1 MKRLLRH
8 SATQSILAWLVAT
21 YLRLVLITSRHVWH
35 TPPPPK
41 GPVVL
46 AIWHGQLLML
56 PALLRRWPNARG
68 HALSLS
74 SNSRDG
80 HLATA
85 ISAQFGFG
93 FVRGSS
99 NKNPLAASRA
109 LLKAARAG
117 HSLLLTPDGP
127 KGPAHVAK
135 SGAAS
140 LAQHSGLPLVALA
153 AHSTRGQ
160 SLRSWDA
167 TRIPYPFTTMHLACQ
182 VCAPTA
188 LTATLNQLSA
198 IAQGASTS
206 IGSTLPKPPQ
216 TR

>member
-8 SATQSILAWLVAT
+8 PAGQAALAWLAAA
-21 YLRLVLITSRHVWH
+21 YLRLVVRTSRLVWH

-56 PALLRRWPNARG
+56 PALLCQWPTPPG

-74 SNSRDG
+74 SNSKDG
-80 HLATA
+80 KFATA

-99 NKNPLAASRA
+99 SKNPLAASRA
-109 LLKAARAG
+109 LLKAARTG

-127 KGPAHVAK
+127 KGPAYVAK

-153 AHSTRGQ
+153 AHSTRGRT
-160 SLRSWDA
+160 LGSWDA
-167 TRIPYPFTTMHLACQ
+167 TRLPYPFSTLHLACQ
-182 VCAPTA
+182 VCAPAA
-188 LTATLNQLSA
+188 LTSTLNHLST
-198 IAQGASTS
+198 IAQGTD
-206 IGSTLPKPPQ
+206 STLPKPPQ

>member
-8 SATQSILAWLVAT
+8 PTTQTVLAWLAAA

-56 PALLRRWPNARG
+56 PALLRRWPNPPG

-80 HLATA
+80 RLATA

-109 LLKAARAG
+109 LLKAARSG

-135 SGAAS
+135 PGAAS
-140 LAQHSGLPLVALA
+140 LAEHSGLPLVALA

-167 TRIPYPFTTMHLACQ
+167 TRIPYPFTTLHLACQ
-182 VCAPTA
+182 VCAPAA
-188 LTATLNQLSA
+188 LTHTLNHLST
-198 IAQGASTS
+198 IAQGSGT
-206 IGSTLPKPPQ
+206 TLPKPTQ